1 MRLPLLSPLPGF
13 LFRRTSVGKTAVHA
27 AFRTASAAKDLLLRA
42 LCAIQGTSLHPLGHT
57 GGIKSAAD
65 DVVTNAGQV
74 PHTAAADKHNAVLL
88 QIVADTGDVAGTFNG
103 VRQADS
109 RDFPQSGIGLLGRL
123 CLDAQAHTALLGA
136 SLKNRSG
143 GLFGRPFT
151 ALTDKLINCGH

>member
-1 MRLPLLSPLPGF
+1 MPTINQLVRKG
-13 LFRRTSVGKTAVHA
+13 RER
-27 AFRTASAAKDLLLRA
+27 AAKKPTAPILQGCPQKRGVCLSVKTQTPKKPNSALRKIA
-42 LCAIQGTSLHPLGHT
+42 RIRLTNT
-57 GGIKSAAD
+57 GQI
-65 DVVTNAGQV
+65 
-74 PHTAAADKHNAVLL
+74 PHTAAADQHNAMLL
-88 QIVADTGDVAGTFNG
+88 QVVADPGDVAGTFDG

-109 RDFPQSGIGLLGRL
+109 RDFPQGGVRLFRRL